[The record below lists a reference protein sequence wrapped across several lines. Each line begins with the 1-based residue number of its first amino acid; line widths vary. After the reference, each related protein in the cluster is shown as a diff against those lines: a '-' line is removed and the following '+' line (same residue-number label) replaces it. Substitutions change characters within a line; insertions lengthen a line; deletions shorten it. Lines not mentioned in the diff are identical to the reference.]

1 MSLSTSVLD
10 LQLFRDYDDADDV
23 ALKTILQSL
32 VLGKISSSQAAI
44 DFDNWLVGVTKA
56 QRETYFEWLK
66 TNDPWEE
73 VGPLTPRPSSTFASM
88 FESIPRLLSAFPPN
102 HDGQT
107 HIFAFLEEL
116 RKMPEKQLLAVQ
128 YDHDETWRIHSVKFY
143 SFGENTS
150 SIAWNEIRQE
160 SEGMLMRPS
169 KKPADYCFSDLLS
182 VFGR

>member
-1 MSLSTSVLD
+1 MLD
-10 LQLFRDYDDADDV
+10 LQLFRDSDDANDV
-23 ALKTILQSL
+23 ALKTILQTL

-44 DFDNWLVGVTKA
+44 DFDNWLVSVTKA

-66 TNDPWEE
+66 TSDPWEE

-88 FESIPRLLSAFPPN
+88 FESIPRLLSAFPPK

-107 HIFAFLEEL
+107 RIFEFLEEL
-116 RKMPEKQLLAVQ
+116 RKMPKKQLLAVQ
-128 YDHDETWRIHSVKFY
+128 YDHDETWRIRSVNFY

-150 SIAWNEIRQE
+150 AIAWNEIRQE
-160 SEGMLMRPS
+160 SEGMLMCPG
-169 KKPADYCFSDLLS
+169 KEPADFRFSDLLS